1 MIIWMQK
8 YILFPKYIDL
18 YLYISSNLVFINIK
32 VLQVVFF
39 FGCLSSINNFM
50 FVCSNHYSA
59 N

>member
-1 MIIWMQK
+1 MQK
-8 YILFPKYIDL
+8 YILFPKYIAL

-39 FGCLSSINNFM
+39 GCLASINNFM

>member
-8 YILFPKYIDL
+8 YILFPKYIAL

-39 FGCLSSINNFM
+39 GCLASINNFM

>member
-39 FGCLSSINNFM
+39 LD
-50 FVCSNHYSA
+50 A
-59 N
+59 LRQ

>member
-8 YILFPKYIDL
+8 YILFPKYIAL

-39 FGCLSSINNFM
+39 LMPCVNK
-50 FVCSNHYSA
+50 
-59 N
+59 